1 MEEENKDELVE
12 DYKIRAGKP
21 YKIIRQEFNEKVFYK
36 IKVTKQNRNGTLMSA
51 YKMVRFQ
58 DEPDI
63 PDNTNIILLKFFED
77 FYFNK
82 TDVRHYN
89 PIFFIVV
96 TDWKAAPLEASEL
109 DNALADYNE
118 SKNQD
123 LDMPF

>member
-1 MEEENKDELVE
+1 MLTGILQKMANGSNSNKRTTTQTSGYRFKLLFGTRIPQNKPQQTELS
-12 DYKIRAGKP
+12 KH
-21 YKIIRQEFNEKVFYK
+21 
-36 IKVTKQNRNGTLMSA
+36 
-51 YKMVRFQ
+51 
-58 DEPDI
+58 
-63 PDNTNIILLKFFED
+63 
-77 FYFNK
+77 FNK